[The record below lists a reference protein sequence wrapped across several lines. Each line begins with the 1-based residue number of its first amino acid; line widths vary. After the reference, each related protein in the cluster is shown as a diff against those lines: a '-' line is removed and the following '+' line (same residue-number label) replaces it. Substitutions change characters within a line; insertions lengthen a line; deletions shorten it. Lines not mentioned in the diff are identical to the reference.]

1 MITKRYKENE
11 LKYLNVKKSN
21 CIKWLQETLDSYK
34 VKIIDNYKNKVTEKN
49 FAAIVSTLN
58 DGYMRHSSSI
68 INDINAKIQELNKM
82 KPFNEYKYEDYYI
95 LKRDKK
101 VALVKPAFSKYYN
114 IHILKWGS
122 RIVTLDPKIVNL
134 LGKKEILNGKS
145 LYKNTMY
152 TRKNFDLIAPAKKY
166 LTEDQLNNIKSLRKD
181 KVNREILKSLISSLD
196 I

>member
-82 KPFNEYKYEDYYI
+82 KPFNEYKW
-95 LKRDKK
+95 
-101 VALVKPAFSKYYN
+101 AA
-114 IHILKWGS
+114 
-122 RIVTLDPKIVNL
+122 
-134 LGKKEILNGKS
+134 
-145 LYKNTMY
+145 
-152 TRKNFDLIAPAKKY
+152 A
-166 LTEDQLNNIKSLRKD
+166 
-181 KVNREILKSLISSLD
+181 
-196 I
+196 